1 MKNSKYNIFFPFK
14 DYIVGYNS
22 LENDFVFLL
31 PELYAIF
38 EKASNDD
45 VNRLRTIHP
54 NLWNVL
60 ENKKFIIPDDTDELK
75 LVKNL
80 VHSIDCDPKQYHLII
95 NPTMDCNF
103 RCWYCYESHMHGSK
117 MDNEIIARI
126 KKHLS
131 LKLQS
136 EQIKNLAISWFGG
149 EPLLYFKQVILP
161 ILEFSHD
168 LTSRKGVN
176 FNSNFTSNGFL
187 LNKYMI
193 EEFNRLNV
201 NSIQITLDG
210 DRERHNKVRNN
221 GKGSG
226 SYDTI
231 LRNIKTCLTH
241 RIYVSCRINISKDTL
256 PGIYNIIND
265 FKDLKSAE
273 RQYID
278 FSFNKVWQEKMNL
291 NDEFMKLIERFQLLG
306 FNTKYNMFN
315 DTVRNSCYADKEN
328 QATINYNGDVYKCTA
343 RDFAPSI
350 REGFLDKDGNIY
362 WNNRYY
368 ERMDA
373 KFKNKPCLLCKI
385 LPICNGSCSQKAL
398 ESKGIDYCIH
408 NYSEKMKIDII
419 KNKLINTFSK

>member
-136 EQIKNLAISWFGG
+136 EQIKNLTISWFGG

-278 FSFNKVWQEKMNL
+278 FSFNKV
-291 NDEFMKLIERFQLLG
+291 
-306 FNTKYNMFN
+306 
-315 DTVRNSCYADKEN
+315 
-328 QATINYNGDVYKCTA
+328 
-343 RDFAPSI
+343 
-350 REGFLDKDGNIY
+350 
-362 WNNRYY
+362 
-368 ERMDA
+368 
-373 KFKNKPCLLCKI
+373 
-385 LPICNGSCSQKAL
+385 
-398 ESKGIDYCIH
+398 
-408 NYSEKMKIDII
+408 
-419 KNKLINTFSK
+419 